1 MLYLWQKNSVNKT
14 YQIFF
19 SVFLTALLFGCNSE
33 ENSYTNLDQL
43 EGGRLFAV
51 PTGTVADMFV
61 LERFPDAKLVY
72 YNTVLDCALA
82 VDAGLADA
90 AVYDMPVLQNI
101 AAKNPGLSVIDEVL
115 VPDSLGFAVHLN
127 NRELKSTIDQVL
139 EELKSDGT
147 YAEMYARWFPD
158 VGSPAPMP
166 DFRKEDT
173 DGVITF
179 GTAAVSEPL
188 SFFVDHQNIA
198 GFDIEFAWR
207 IANELNKDL
216 EIVNLEFGAL
226 LPALIAGRVD
236 MIGAGLSITEE
247 RAKSVLFSDSYY
259 IGGLAAIVQTNP
271 ETAPSGAEQP
281 LKSVDDISDKRLGVL
296 MGSIYDDYASRNF
309 PEASIHTFNAVPD
322 MLIALKTRRID
333 ATFVDQPMLKE
344 VLSGSSDFA
353 VLEEFLFYIDIAAG
367 FSKQNA
373 DLRQAFNEYI
383 QNIKA
388 DGTHDEIIN
397 RWMKQSGSQM
407 PQIEKF
413 HDGGQLKV
421 GIVSDIGL
429 PYAAMSQD
437 EYIGLDIEIASRF
450 ASRME
455 KELVFVNLPFASL
468 LPSLVSG
475 RIDFIT
481 AAMTIT
487 EERAKQIDFSEPYV
501 ASGASILIRHHES
514 IADTS
519 SQRTFISNIGERF
532 YDNMIR
538 EKRYLLI
545 LNGLYVTILITLLSA
560 FTGTLLGA
568 LICLM
573 RMSKNNSLQVI
584 ARFFISII
592 RGTPVLVLLMI
603 IYYIVFASLNISAV
617 LVAIIAFGINFAA
630 YVSEMFR
637 TSIESVDSGQ
647 SEAGIAS
654 GFTRF
659 HTFYYIIMPQ
669 ALRRVIPVYKGE
681 FISLLK
687 MTSIVGYIAVQ
698 DLTKAGDI
706 IRSRTFDAFFPLIM
720 AAVIYLALAW
730 SLTLVLDYIEI
741 SVDPKKKRLK
751 IRRANI
757 Q

>member
-1 MLYLWQKNSVNKT
+1 MNKK

-19 SVFLTALLFGCNSE
+19 SVFLAAVLFGCTSE
-33 ENSYTNLDQL
+33 ENYYTSLDQL

-115 VPDSLGFAVHLN
+115 VPDSLGFAVQLN
-127 NRELKSTIDQVL
+127 NRALKSAIDQVL
-139 EELKSDGT
+139 DEIKSDGT
-147 YAEMYARWFPD
+147 YAEMHARWFPD
-158 VGSPAPMP
+158 EGPPAPMP
-166 DFRKEDT
+166 DFRREGT
-173 DGVITF
+173 AGVITF

-188 SFFVDHQNIA
+188 SFFVDHQHIA

-207 IANELNKDL
+207 IANKLNKDL
-216 EIVNLEFGAL
+216 KIVNLEFGAL

-236 MIGAGLSITEE
+236 IIGAGISITEE
-247 RAKSVLFSDSYY
+247 RAKSVLFSRAYY
-259 IGGLAAIVQTNP
+259 IGGLSAIVKTP
-271 ETAPSGAEQP
+271 PKPASAGTEQY
-281 LKSVDDISDKRLGVL
+281 LTSVDDLHDKRLGVL
-296 MGSIYDDYASRNF
+296 LGSIYDDYASRNF
-309 PEASIHTFNAVPD
+309 PGANIQTFNAVPE
-322 MLIALKTRRID
+322 MLLALKTGRTD
-333 ATFVDQPMLKE
+333 AVFVDQPMLQE
-344 VLSGSSDFA
+344 VLSSSSDFA
-353 VLEEFLFYIDIAAG
+353 VLEEFLFYIDIGAG
-367 FSKQNA
+367 FSKQNTE
-373 DLRQAFNEYI
+373 LRNNFNAYLQEI
-383 QNIKA
+383 RD
-388 DGTHDEIIN
+388 DGTHDEIAS
-397 RWMKQSGSQM
+397 RWTKQPGAQM
-407 PQIEKF
+407 PQIEK
-413 HDGGQLKV
+413 HRDGGQLRV

-429 PYAAMSQD
+429 PYAAMRQD
-437 EYIGLDIEIASRF
+437 AYIGLDIEIASRF
-450 ASRME
+450 AARME
-455 KELVFVNLPFASL
+455 KEPVFVNLPFASL

-487 EERAKQIDFSEPYV
+487 EERAKQIDFSDPYF
-501 ASGASILIRHHES
+501 ASGASILIRNMES
-514 IADTS
+514 TATS
-519 SQRTFISNIGERF
+519 ASWRKKINSFGERF
-532 YDNMIR
+532 YDNLIR
-538 EKRYLLI
+538 EKRYMLI
-545 LNGLYVTILITLLSA
+545 LNGLYVTILITVLSA
-560 FTGTLLGA
+560 IAGTFLGA
-568 LICLM
+568 FICFM
-573 RMSKNNSLQVI
+573 RMSKNIALQRI
-584 ARFFISII
+584 ARFFIAII

-603 IYYIVFASLNISAV
+603 IYYIVFASLNINAV
-617 LVAIIAFGINFAA
+617 LVAVIAFGINFAA

-647 SEAGIAS
+647 TEAGIAS
-654 GFTRF
+654 GFTPF
-659 HTFYYIIMPQ
+659 QTFYYIIMPQ

-730 SLTLVLDYIEI
+730 SLTLALDYIEI

>member
-1 MLYLWQKNSVNKT
+1 MNKS
-14 YQIFF
+14 YQILF
-19 SVFLTALLFGCNSE
+19 SVFLAAVLFGCKSDEKNH
-33 ENSYTNLDQL
+33 TNLEQL

-101 AAKNPGLSVIDEVL
+101 AAKNEGLTVIDEVL
-115 VPDSLGFAVHLN
+115 VPDSLGFAVQLN
-127 NRELKSTIDQVL
+127 NQALKSTIDQVL

-158 VGSPAPMP
+158 EGSPAPMP
-166 DFRKEDT
+166 DFKKEGT
-173 DGVITF
+173 DGVLTF

-188 SFFVDHQNIA
+188 SFFADHQNIT

-207 IANELNKDL
+207 IANKLNKDL

-247 RAKSVLFSDSYY
+247 RAKSVLFSNAYY
-259 IGGLAAIVQTNP
+259 IGGLAAIVK
-271 ETAPSGAEQP
+271 APSRDTSSVEQQQITSTDE
-281 LKSVDDISDKRLGVL
+281 LHDKRLGVL
-296 MGSIYDDYASRNF
+296 MGSIYDDYAARNF
-309 PEASIHTFNAVPD
+309 PDASIHTFNAVPD
-322 MLIALKTRRID
+322 MLIALKTGRID

-344 VLSGSSDFA
+344 ITSGNSDFA

-367 FSKQNA
+367 FNKQNSELLE
-373 DLRQAFNEYI
+373 DFNSFLREIQAN
-383 QNIKA
+383 
-388 DGTHDEIIN
+388 GTHEKIID
-397 RWMKQSGSQM
+397 RWMKQRGSQM
-407 PQIEKF
+407 PHIETV
-413 HDGGQLKV
+413 HDGEQLRV

-429 PYAAMSQD
+429 PYAAMSED
-437 EYIGLDIEIASRF
+437 KYIGLDIEIASRF
-450 ASRME
+450 ASHSG

-501 ASGASILIRHHES
+501 ASGASIVIRNNES
-514 IADTS
+514 SPDA
-519 SQRTFISNIGERF
+519 SQQQNFISTFGERF

-538 EKRYLLI
+538 EKRYMLI
-545 LNGLYVTILITLLSA
+545 LNGLYVTILITVLSA
-560 FTGTLLGA
+560 ITGTLLGA
-568 LICLM
+568 FICFL
-573 RMSKNNSLQVI
+573 RMSKSNALQRI
-584 ARFFISII
+584 ARFFIAII

-603 IYYIVFASLNISAV
+603 IYYIVFASLNINAV

-647 SEAGIAS
+647 TEAGIAS

-659 HTFYYIIMPQ
+659 QTFYHIVMPQ